1 MEILNLAVPKNTYL
15 FDFLAK
21 EEIQAKIKDSWIFL
35 HDSIINQLL
44 YNDGFKRKDGIN
56 ALNIL
61 YRYTEKRSE
70 EIVIVGSSRLPFRKW
85 SIVFAIRDDKKE
97 KGLLESLYDE
107 NTITAEEPRYQIMLK
122 LEA

>member
-15 FDFLAK
+15 FDFLAE
-21 EEIQAKIKDSWIFL
+21 EEIQAMIKDSWIFL
-35 HDSIINQLL
+35 HNSIINQLL

-97 KGLLESLYDE
+97 KGSLESLYDE
-107 NTITAEEPRYQIMLK
+107 NTITAEEPKYQIMLK
-122 LEA
+122 MKE